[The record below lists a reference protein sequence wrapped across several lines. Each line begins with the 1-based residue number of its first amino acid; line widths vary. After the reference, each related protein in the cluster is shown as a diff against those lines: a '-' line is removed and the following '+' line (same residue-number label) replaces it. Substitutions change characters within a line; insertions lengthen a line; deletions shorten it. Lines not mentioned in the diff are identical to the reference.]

1 MHNTTDFCS
10 HKSACRLLDYIQGD
24 GELHRSIPAHARFK
38 RFAFD
43 QFHRVE
49 TLAILFA
56 VIDHPSNIWV
66 TNIRSR
72 TRFAQ
77 KTRSRARVLRDL
89 AIDDLESNKRVQ
101 NCIARAISYGHR
113 SRTELNRKTVCS
125 RLYFEVRV
133 WQRSGYQSAARRWP
147 FRLLSVARERKAN
160 EAPQTFAVRT
170 TLSERSAAGRAGLR
184 SFTLRFRGSE
194 AHADVVHIGKATSG
208 HQYLVQMAQFS
219 IDICRIGDRTAH
231 FCSQRFTKSL
241 AETRKPGTQSRDWH
255 SEPGCGFLLT
265 GRLGAAASHERP

>member
-1 MHNTTDFCS
+1 MHNTAGFCS
-10 HKSACRLLDYIQGD
+10 HKSTCRLLDYIQGD
-24 GELHRSIPAHARFK
+24 GELHRSIPAHSRFE

-101 NCIARAISYGHR
+101 NCSARAISYRRR
-113 SRTELNRKTVCS
+113 SRTLLNRKIVGS
-125 RLYFEVRV
+125 LLYFAVGVSQWSR
-133 WQRSGYQSAARRWP
+133 GRW
-147 FRLLSVARERKAN
+147 
-160 EAPQTFAVRT
+160 
-170 TLSERSAAGRAGLR
+170 
-184 SFTLRFRGSE
+184 
-194 AHADVVHIGKATSG
+194 
-208 HQYLVQMAQFS
+208 
-219 IDICRIGDRTAH
+219 
-231 FCSQRFTKSL
+231 
-241 AETRKPGTQSRDWH
+241 
-255 SEPGCGFLLT
+255 
-265 GRLGAAASHERP
+265 